1 MAYLTDLDHRLLD
14 DWQRGFP
21 VTPEPF
27 SAIACDLGVGV
38 PRVIARLREMVAEG
52 TVARVGATC
61 RPNTVGVS
69 TLAAIA
75 APEWQIDEMARI
87 VGQEPGVNHSYLR
100 EHDWNIWFVA
110 TAPDAEM
117 LAATLA
123 RIEARTGLPVLDLPL
138 KRAFNVD
145 LGFKLNGPRHGLR
158 MGEGADTGAIQ
169 EGDRAILQALTDGLE
184 ITEEPYAELARNLGR
199 SEADILA
206 RIRALLDAR
215 IITRLGVIVRHR
227 ALGWRSNAMVV
238 WKLPEERVPAAGHAL
253 VNLPEVTLCYERRG
267 TPEWDHTLF
276 SMIHAKTRG
285 EALAAVEKA
294 AALPELAGAS
304 HQVLFSI
311 RCFKQTGA
319 LLDRPR
325 LEAAQ

>member
-1 MAYLTDLDHRLLD
+1 MSFLSPIDLRILD
-14 DWQRGFP
+14 DWQRDLP
-21 VTPEPF
+21 LTERPF
-27 SAIACDLGVGV
+27 ATMAAALECDEETLLADL
-38 PRVIARLREMVAEG
+38 ARLRAAG
-52 TVARVGATC
+52 TMARVGATC

-69 TLAAIA
+69 TLAALA
-75 APEWQIDEMARI
+75 VPEWRIEDVAQI
-87 VGQEPGVNHSYLR
+87 VGAEPGVNHSYLR

-294 AALPELAGAS
+294 AALPEMAGAS

-319 LLDRPR
+319 LLDHPR